1 MMENNENVLDK
12 ISKLAFTTAI
22 IGICTIGICPAFGAI
37 GIAAPLVMKHKK
49 AKLSKETQARNK
61 KAVLA
66 GIISLV
72 MFVLDIVLLTV
83 FGLKLGWLQ

>member
-37 GIAAPLVMKHKK
+37 GIAAPLVMKHRQEIKRPC
-49 AKLSKETQARNK
+49 LQASFR
-61 KAVLA
+61 
-66 GIISLV
+66 
-72 MFVLDIVLLTV
+72 
-83 FGLKLGWLQ
+83 WLCLFWILCF